1 MNALKHASIY
11 SDENLSRSDYKKFPF
26 SLRQQRSK
34 SKRTISVI
42 FSMIEKGEK
51 KDRPHCSTAL
61 AQLLGEAR
69 TQSLRARTEEELALF
84 GNWLLELKE

>member
-1 MNALKHASIY
+1 
-11 SDENLSRSDYKKFPF
+11 
-26 SLRQQRSK
+26 
-34 SKRTISVI
+34 
-42 FSMIEKGEK
+42 MIEKREK

-61 AQLLGEAR
+61 VQLLGEAH